1 MTDRSLFYLLK
12 GSWPFYFSFP
22 MLHLLSIWCPPLEWY
37 MQLEIL
43 LMKVLIML
51 RFGSRSVSQAF
62 YFLMNTFIIYRY
74 FYTSHQSSFCMPE
87 FNLQHNPFPVCP
99 PRFYKYVSLYFNS
112 SIKFGSFCSQNWVR
126 QLLAYFIFCYCKGE
140 NGREKLSLETKLFQ

>member
-1 MTDRSLFYLLK
+1 MTDRSLFYLLE

-37 MQLEIL
+37 MKLEIL

-62 YFLMNTFIIYRY
+62 YFLMNMFIIYRY
-74 FYTSHQSSFCMPE
+74 FYSSHQSSFCMPE
-87 FNLQHNPFPVCP
+87 FNLQHNPFLHALLDSTNMIP
-99 PRFYKYVSLYFNS
+99 LDFNS
-112 SIKFGSFCSQNWVR
+112 SIKFGSFCSESWVR
-126 QLLAYFIFCYCKGE
+126 QLLAYFIFCYYKGE
-140 NGREKLSLETKLFQ
+140 SGREKLNLETKLLQ